1 MDEYILMVLLLL
13 LLLHTKTEGLQYGL
27 KNMSRNP
34 C

>member
-13 LLLHTKTEGLQYGL
+13 LHTKTEGVQYGL
-27 KNMSRNP
+27 KNMSHNP

>member
-13 LLLHTKTEGLQYGL
+13 LLHTKTEGVQYGL
-27 KNMSRNP
+27 KNMSHNP